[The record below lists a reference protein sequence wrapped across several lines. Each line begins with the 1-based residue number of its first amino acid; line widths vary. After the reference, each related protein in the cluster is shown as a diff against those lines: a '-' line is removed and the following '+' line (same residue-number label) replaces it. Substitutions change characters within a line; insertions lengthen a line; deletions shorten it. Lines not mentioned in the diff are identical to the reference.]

1 MERELRS
8 AIEILPGRVFYV
20 PLSSNPPNN
29 GKRLFEVY
37 FHALLRLVTSSFSG
51 VSSHSL
57 YLRSLRESIHISNS
71 REQTLFQHRQ

>member
-8 AIEILPGRVFYV
+8 AIEILPGRVFYA

-29 GKRLFEVY
+29 GKRLLEVY
-37 FHALLRLVTSSFSG
+37 FHALLLRLVTPVFSG

-57 YLRSLRESIHISNS
+57 YLRSSRVSIHISNS
-71 REQTLFQHRQ
+71 RKQTLF